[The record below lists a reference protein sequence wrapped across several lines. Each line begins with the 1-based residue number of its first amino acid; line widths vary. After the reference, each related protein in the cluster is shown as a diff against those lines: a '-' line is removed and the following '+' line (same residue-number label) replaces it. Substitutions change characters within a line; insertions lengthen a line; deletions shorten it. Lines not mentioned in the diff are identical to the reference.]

1 MPSRM
6 LSRMFIGRQTNW
18 RARLLVGLFLIALFC
33 QCTQIVSADREG
45 PSRAVVISGQQIGQT
60 SSEGVQHL
68 LDLANQD
75 HVALLEHC
83 QKHIQA
89 NYRDFTCTLIKQERL
104 GSRLSKEQ
112 TVEAKFMQKPYSV
125 AMHWVK
131 NAPIADRSIYVE
143 GKWNNQMMVRPAGM
157 LAVVGPQMRSPDDKD
172 VMKNTLRP
180 ITKFGFQCSLES
192 LIEVYQQARAN
203 GDLVCEIGL
212 VGPDGQRSEFA
223 EVAGR
228 KTIVLIRTLPAR
240 EDYPAKR
247 TEIYIDVDY
256 LVPILVKGYNWDSEL
271 SSSYLF
277 TDLKFNVGLTADDF
291 LPEAN
296 GMGE

>member
-18 RARLLVGLFLIALFC
+18 RARVLVGLFLIALYC
-33 QCTQIVSADREG
+33 QCTQIVTTNHEA
-45 PSRAVVISGQQIGQT
+45 PPQTIVISGEQIDST
-60 SSEGVQHL
+60 LSESVQHL

-75 HVALLEHC
+75 HVALLEYC
-83 QKHIQA
+83 QRHIEA

-104 GSRLSKEQ
+104 GSRLDKEQ

-143 GKWNNQMMVRPAGM
+143 GKWNNQMMVRPAGI
-157 LAVVGPQMRSPDDKD
+157 LAFAGPQMRKPDDKD

-180 ITKFGFQCSLES
+180 INQFGFLCSLES
-192 LIEVYQQARAN
+192 LIEVYVQAKKK
-203 GDLVCEIGL
+203 GDLACEIGL
-212 VGPDGQRSEFA
+212 TGPDGQQSVFA

-247 TEIYIDVDY
+247 TEIYIDVDS
-256 LVPILVKGYNWDSEL
+256 LVPVLVRGYNWDDQL

-277 TDLKFNVGLTADDF
+277 TDLKFNVGLTPDDF